1 MNSQLDPLE
10 DALQNYPLA
19 DPPRDFSA
27 NVMRH
32 VRDSQAPVKFRLTWL
47 DYALGLFLT
56 ALPATALLIWAWLPR
71 EVVLRLQFEWLLF
84 QQPRIE
90 NLVLISLLVAG
101 GFLFASFLVVLLRF
115 ISLPRIRTI

>member
-1 MNSQLDPLE
+1 
-10 DALQNYPLA
+10 
-19 DPPRDFSA
+19 
-27 NVMRH
+27 
-32 VRDSQAPVKFRLTWL
+32 
-47 DYALGLFLT
+47 
-56 ALPATALLIWAWLPR
+56 
-71 EVVLRLQFEWLLF
+71 LRLQFEWLLF